1 MFLFVH
7 QDHFSSQ
14 GGGLNA
20 LATGGAGGMYN
31 TFNQPSGVSFLNYNV
46 NVQSER
52 KLPTEHENFC
62 SLFRCPPQH
71 GRGLPGYPS
80 SPVPGNPTPPIT
92 PGSSMAPP
100 YVSPGSSDIK
110 PAPSSFLPDIKPN
123 MAALPPPPT
132 GTVIGCRCSGS
143 PCC

>member
-1 MFLFVH
+1 MFLFVQ

-20 LATGGAGGMYN
+20 PTTGGAGGIYN

-46 NVQSER
+46 NVQTEL
-52 KLPTEHENFC
+52 KL
-62 SLFRCPPQH
+62 SLFLCPPQH

-100 YVSPGSSDIK
+100 YTSPGSSDMK
-110 PAPSSFLPDIKPN
+110 PAPSSFLSDIKPN

-132 GTVIGCRCSGS
+132 GTMIECRCSGS
-143 PCC
+143 PCCLRSSIM